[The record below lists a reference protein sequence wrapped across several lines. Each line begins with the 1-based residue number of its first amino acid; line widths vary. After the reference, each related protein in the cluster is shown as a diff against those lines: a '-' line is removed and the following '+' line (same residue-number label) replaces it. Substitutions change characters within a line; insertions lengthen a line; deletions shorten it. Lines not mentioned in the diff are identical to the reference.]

1 MNSTPKSKKFKDKTI
16 LVTGGTGFFGKHLI
30 NYLIN
35 NHIFK
40 KLVIFSRD
48 EQKHHK
54 LVEKYKNS
62 EVFSKLRFFMGD
74 IRDRDR
80 LDFAFQDCD
89 IVIHAAAI
97 KHVPFAEENPM
108 ECIKTNIMGAEN
120 VVHCALKNKVEKVLA
135 LSTDKASNPIN
146 LYGATKLCSDKI
158 FTSAEQIKGSKK
170 IRFSV
175 VRYGNVSGSSGSI
188 LETLKDYHK
197 ENKKT
202 FNLTDKNMT
211 RFWISVNSAL
221 KFVLDCLDEMKG
233 GEIFVP
239 KLQSI
244 KIIDLIK
251 LFKNIKKINI
261 IGIRA
266 GEKLHESMF
275 TKDECHLILKS
286 KNSYIISPNTKYLKK
301 YKSKK
306 YQTMNEYYDYKS
318 NLKNNFM
325 NSEQLKSLINK

>member
-1 MNSTPKSKKFKDKTI
+1 MNSTPKSKKFKNKTI
-16 LVTGGTGFFGKHLI
+16 LITGGTGFFGKHLI
-30 NYLIN
+30 SHLIN
-35 NHIFK
+35 NYIFK

-54 LVEKYKNS
+54 LVGKYKNS
-62 EVFSKLRFFMGD
+62 IVYPKLRFFMGD
-74 IRDRDR
+74 VRDRDR

-120 VVHCALKNKVEKVLA
+120 IVHCALKNKVEKVLA

-158 FTSAEQIKGSKK
+158 FTSAEQIKGSRK

-188 LETLKDYHK
+188 LETLKEYNK
-197 ENKKT
+197 EKKKI

-211 RFWISVNSAL
+211 RFWITVEDAL
-221 KFVLDCLDEMKG
+221 KFVLNCLDEMKG
-233 GEIFVP
+233 GEIFIP
-239 KLQSI
+239 KLPSI

-251 LFKNIKKINI
+251 LFKNIEKINVV
-261 IGIRA
+261 GIRA

-286 KNSYIISPNTKYLKK
+286 KNSFIISPSSRYLKR
-301 YKSKK
+301 YKSNK
-306 YQTMNEYYDYKS
+306 YQLMNEYYDYKS

-325 NSEQLKSLINK
+325 SLKKMKNLLSD